1 MTASNKICLG
11 AIVGV
16 HGIRGEVKVKSF
28 TEDEKNLTHY
38 GPLSN
43 LEGNRKFEL
52 KIVGHSKELLRV
64 KVKGVEDRNV
74 AETLVGTG
82 LYVERSLLPE
92 LPEEEYY
99 HSDLIGLMALNAKGE
114 KVGTVNALYNFGA
127 GDIIELKTVD
137 GRLEMLPFTMA
148 YVPTVNLKDGFIIV
162 EMMQFAPEENG
173 ADSEG

>member
-1 MTASNKICLG
+1 M
-11 AIVGV
+11 
-16 HGIRGEVKVKSF
+16 
-28 TEDEKNLTHY
+28 
-38 GPLSN
+38 
-43 LEGNRKFEL
+43 
-52 KIVGHSKELLRV
+52 
-64 KVKGVEDRNV
+64 

-127 GDIIELKTVD
+127 GDIIELKTVE